1 MNETKKWT
9 ACPSNPPGKIQL
21 NRVNEK
27 MRALKNEHYTTV
39 EKSGI
44 IGQTEGYN
52 AERSYST
59 TRYQLCGENP
69 TRADVTAV
77 QEQIGEKYGWTVSR
91 DNARDIVNDIEA
103 ALPALEAARAV
114 EDNRKTAEQEASEL
128 AARVVEN
135 KAKQAEDD
143 RRAQELRDITTAA
156 YGEPGRTVHLSPG
169 ETGIV
174 AVLCFDNSHYQSDYY
189 DGHARLGVP
198 LLVGTMR
205 SNHETEAAARS
216 AIARFPGLSDE
227 QHGWQWKT
235 EKYSMGHGN
244 YLTGS
249 GVDVDPALGATRT
262 VYGSGGAVTRGHWEI
277 QFTRGHQKDEAF
289 SVFRGYYDT
298 PAPQAPTDSPQQG
311 GALGTVARN
320 LEHDG
325 VEIAFTDKPSDSLR
339 YQLKAAGFRI
349 TRRPP
354 WRWYKKYSAAAWAAA
369 CELAGVGNSENPTDG
384 LHANEA
390 PDRFD
395 MQVEDNMA
403 EAAGVGG
410 YGMRD

>member
-1 MNETKKWT
+1 MNDKKWQ

-27 MRALKNEHYTTV
+27 LRDLRNEHFTTV
-39 EKSGI
+39 ERSGI

-52 AERSYST
+52 AERSYAVQ
-59 TRYQLCGENP
+59 RFQICDENP
-69 TRADVTAV
+69 ERADVRAV
-77 QEQIGEKYGWTVSR
+77 QDQIGEKHGWIVSR
-91 DNARDIVNDIEA
+91 DNARDIVADIEA
-103 ALPALEAARAV
+103 ALPALEAGRKV
-114 EDNRKTAEQEASEL
+114 EDNRKTAEQEATEL

-135 KAKQAEDD
+135 QVNQERDKARTQALID
-143 RRAQELRDITTAA
+143 LTTAA

-174 AVLCFDNSHYQSDYY
+174 AVLCYDNSHYQSDYF
-189 DGHARLGVP
+189 DSHARLGVP

-205 SNHETEAAARS
+205 STRETEAAARQ
-216 AIARFPGLSDE
+216 AIRRFPGLSDE

-249 GVDVDPALGATRT
+249 GVDVDPALGATQT
-262 VYGSGGAVTRGHWEI
+262 VYGSGGPVTRGHWEI
-277 QFTRGHQKDEAF
+277 QFTHGYQKDEAF

-298 PAPQAPTDSPQQG
+298 PSPQSGEPVADAG

-320 LEHDG
+320 HEHDG
-325 VEIAFTDKPSDSLR
+325 VEIAFTDKPSDGLR
-339 YQLKAAGFRI
+339 LRLKAAGFRI

-354 WRWYKKYSAAAWAAA
+354 WRWYRKYSVMAWRAA
-369 CELAGVGNSENPTDG
+369 CELAGVKGETAEESQENHGNTADDQAGAYVAAQE
-384 LHANEA
+384 EA
-390 PDRFD
+390 YFDR
-395 MQVEDNMA
+395 QA
-403 EAAGVGG
+403 EAIGA
-410 YGMRD
+410 